1 MHFFFLLR
9 CKASFAG
16 ISKVSETRE
25 SVWLF
30 LKLKAFMPEIK
41 LNSIQGR
48 DVLMCITQKQLSD
61 SWRQTRQSQDNLGK
75 ITPAHRSSSVA

>member
-1 MHFFFLLR
+1 MHFFLLS
-9 CKASFAG
+9 CKAIFAG
-16 ISKVSETRE
+16 ISKVSATRA

-30 LKLKAFMPEIK
+30 LKLKVFMPEMK

-61 SWRQTRQSQDNLGK
+61 SWRQTRQSQNNPGK
-75 ITPAHRSSSVA
+75 VILAHGNSVMV